1 MTELENVLIRHYG
14 HLLPQTSPL
23 FLPAV
28 DHAICLE
35 NKLYL
40 LVQMTQAPA
49 DLALQIVQESILTI
63 DDHLKYAECYNKF
76 PSCDECEEIYLLGFE
91 TWHKLNLL

>member
-1 MTELENVLIRHYG
+1 MTELQSILVRHYG

-23 FLPAV
+23 FLSAV
-28 DHAICLE
+28 DRAISLE
-35 NKLYL
+35 IKLYA

-63 DDHLKYAECYNKF
+63 DDHLKYAECYKQI
-76 PSCDECEEIYLLGFE
+76 PLLR
-91 TWHKLNLL
+91 